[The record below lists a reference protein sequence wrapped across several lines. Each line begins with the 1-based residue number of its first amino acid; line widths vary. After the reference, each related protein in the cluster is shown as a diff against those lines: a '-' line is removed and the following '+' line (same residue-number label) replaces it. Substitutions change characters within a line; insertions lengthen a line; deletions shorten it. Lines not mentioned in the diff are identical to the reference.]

1 MKKFSTPE
9 TAFSI
14 LKAITVLIAAAVIA
28 MTCGLL
34 YTGVYALRRGAAS
47 LHLSQGS
54 FVTLAAAGF
63 TSVIVVAVCCG
74 VALYTFFRMCTRL
87 SQGTAFTQAN
97 ALAMARITRCC
108 MIAGCTLGL
117 ACAALLIAEA
127 VWGGVM
133 GLYWSEAAVIAFAFL
148 SVGAV
153 AWALTL
159 LVRRAVLLQEEADL
173 TV

>member
-1 MKKFSTPE
+1 M
-9 TAFSI
+9 
-14 LKAITVLIAAAVIA
+14 
-28 MTCGLL
+28 
-34 YTGVYALRRGAAS
+34 
-47 LHLSQGS
+47 
-54 FVTLAAAGF
+54 
-63 TSVIVVAVCCG
+63 
-74 VALYTFFRMCTRL
+74 ALYTFFRMCTRL

-97 ALAMARITRCC
+97 TRAMARITRCC
-108 MIAGCTLGL
+108 LIAGCTLIL
-117 ACAALLIAEA
+117 ACVAILIAEA